1 MSRVSE
7 NSTRFAVNNS
17 IGKNKSRLENLQIQ
31 SSNLKRIQRPSDDPI
46 ANVELLSIRTEN
58 SNIDQFSRNANFAK
72 TQLEFTEAALGDFSD
87 VVQKAKEIALGQASN
102 IYNPDIRQ
110 SVAKEVRQLRMQAI
124 GISNRRLG
132 NRFIFS
138 GFKTLTRPFSPEG
151 RYKGDG
157 GKVTL
162 EVDKDFFVK
171 TNIPGSQIFYH
182 NSEDDLSQES
192 KLQAMNSP
200 DQKNIEQKVNKDIDK
215 NVNKDID
222 KDYGEKSE
230 NQAEYESG
238 DRNLASQQQVSPK
251 DTDRSIFDDLKS
263 LENALLT
270 NNSGVIQNLLESFD
284 DVFNNT
290 VKLRTQTGALINSID
305 TSLGSAENTKILNQT
320 YKSRLED
327 ADVAELFS
335 DLQRQQAVMQATYES
350 SSRLMNRNLM
360 DFLR

>member
-58 SNIDQFSRNANFAK
+58 SNIDQFARNSSFAK
-72 TQLEFTEAALGDFSD
+72 TQLEFTESALSDFSD

-124 GISNRRLG
+124 GISNRKLG

-138 GFKTLTRPFSPEG
+138 GYKTLTRPFTAEG
-151 RYKGDG
+151 KYNGDG

-162 EVDKDFFVK
+162 EVDRDFFVK
-171 TNIPGSQIFYH
+171 TNIPGSKIFYH
-182 NSEDDLSQES
+182 NNEDDLAQPS
-192 KLQAMNSP
+192 KLKAMNSP
-200 DQKNIEQKVNKDIDK
+200 AEINIENKVNKDIE
-215 NVNKDID
+215 

-238 DRNLASQQQVSPK
+238 DRNLASHHQTTPK
-251 DTDRSIFDDLKS
+251 DTSRSIFDDLKS

-270 NNSGVIQNLLESFD
+270 NNSGVIQNLLESLD
-284 DVFNNT
+284 DVFNNA
-290 VKLRTQTGALINSID
+290 VKLRTQTGALINSIE
-305 TSLGSAENTKILNQT
+305 TSQGSAENTKILNQT
-320 YKSRLED
+320 YKSKLED

-350 SSRLMNRNLM
+350 SSRLMNRNLI

>member
-46 ANVELLSIRTEN
+46 ANVELLSIRSEN
-58 SNIDQFSRNANFAK
+58 SNIDQFSRNSNFAK
-72 TQLEFTEAALGDFSD
+72 TQLEFTESALGDFSD

-138 GFKTLTRPFSPEG
+138 GYKTLTRPFTPEG
-151 RYKGDG
+151 RYKGDN

-182 NSEDDLSQES
+182 NNEDDLSRPS
-192 KLQAMNSP
+192 TLKAMSSP
-200 DQKNIEQKVNKDIDK
+200 DQNNIEQK
-215 NVNKDID
+215 VNKDID

-238 DRNLASQQQVSPK
+238 DRNLASQKQVSPK
-251 DTDRSIFDDLKS
+251 DTNRSIFDDLKS

-284 DVFNNT
+284 EVFNNT
-290 VKLRTQTGALINSID
+290 VKLRTQTGALINSIE
-305 TSLGSAENTKILNQT
+305 TSQGSAENTKILNQT

-335 DLQRQQAVMQATYES
+335 DLQRQQAIMQATYES
-350 SSRLMNRNLM
+350 SSRLMNRNLI